1 MKKIDKIKNRVTI
14 IWLISLGIYLAFI
27 ALVTVLLIL
36 YTNNKKTATV
46 LFGISLLSGLP
57 LIVAYFSGKK
67 RNAKIFKNKDV
78 NMSHD
83 DVRDYLSTNSQKI
96 GQKEIIKAH
105 KLRGMYQTS
114 WALTTFAIT
123 FGLACLINFI

>member
-1 MKKIDKIKNRVTI
+1 MKKIDKFKNRVTI

-27 ALVTVLLIL
+27 ALVTVLLML
-36 YTNNKKTATV
+36 YTNNKKTATA
-46 LFGISLLSGLP
+46 LFGISLLCGLP

-67 RNAKIFKNKDV
+67 RNARVFKSKDI

-105 KLRGMYQTS
+105 KLRGMYQTTWS
-114 WALTTFAIT
+114 LVAFAIT